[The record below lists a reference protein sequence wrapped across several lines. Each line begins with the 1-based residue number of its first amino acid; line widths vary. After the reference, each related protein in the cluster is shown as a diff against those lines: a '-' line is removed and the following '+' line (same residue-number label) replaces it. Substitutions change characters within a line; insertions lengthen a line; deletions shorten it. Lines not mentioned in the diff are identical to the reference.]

1 MLCPYCLQTT
11 SPPVCS
17 RCKEVLPPMYV
28 SRHGNPNGDPAI
40 LSIVG
45 FSGHGKT
52 VYLASLLDAM
62 ERNLTT
68 PWPNFYRQALDPD
81 TAKTVMDNLAQLRR
95 GELPESTRRNFP
107 RPSIHLLTGM
117 PEYRTRQ
124 WLAYDPP
131 GEAFETDLGIEKYA
145 HFVQHARVVLFLVS
159 LPDLREPK
167 GGEMH
172 RLLEMYVLGMA
183 RMKAKTKRQHLVVA
197 FTKAD
202 ILKNTLVDCPTTVQ
216 RLNTPIEATFS
227 GSKKNYLAVLRQV
240 SDELLNFTEN
250 VLGAKFFVRLQ
261 RDAFRSVSYCAVS
274 ALGSPPEGGHLTTTM
289 EPRGVVD
296 PLIWVLEKS

>member
-1 MLCPYCLQTT
+1 
-11 SPPVCS
+11 
-17 RCKEVLPPMYV
+17 
-28 SRHGNPNGDPAI
+28 
-40 LSIVG
+40 
-45 FSGHGKT
+45 
-52 VYLASLLDAM
+52 
-62 ERNLTT
+62 
-68 PWPNFYRQALDPD
+68 
-81 TAKTVMDNLAQLRR
+81 
-95 GELPESTRRNFP
+95 
-107 RPSIHLLTGM
+107 
-117 PEYRTRQ
+117 
-124 WLAYDPP
+124 
-131 GEAFETDLGIEKYA
+131 
-145 HFVQHARVVLFLVS
+145 
-159 LPDLREPK
+159 
-167 GGEMH
+167 MH

-202 ILKNTLVDCPTTVQ
+202 ILKSTLVDCPTTVQ
-216 RLNTPIEATFS
+216 RLNTPIEAAFA
-227 GSKKNYLAVLRQV
+227 GSRKNYLAALRQV